1 VRIVDRLRGAS
12 ETVGQRRA
20 APPDRPPIFPEL
32 SKHHETF
39 IHAFKLLLAFSL
51 LAVAAGCA
59 SSSKGTQDLA
69 IAAGFKVITPVNPEQ
84 KALLQ
89 TLPEGKIT
97 QITHDGKLYYVL
109 PDAPNNQAY
118 VGGPN
123 EYQVYQQMRVA
134 KQISDNNLAAAQMNQ
149 MNAMNW
155 GMWGGWGGV
164 GGFRY

>member
-1 VRIVDRLRGAS
+1 M
-12 ETVGQRRA
+12 
-20 APPDRPPIFPEL
+20 
-32 SKHHETF
+32 
-39 IHAFKLLLAFSL
+39 
-51 LAVAAGCA
+51 AAGCA

-69 IAAGFKVITPVNPEQ
+69 IAGFRSSRPS
-84 KALLQ
+84 
-89 TLPEGKIT
+89 TLSRRRCCKPSRRAEIT

>member
-1 VRIVDRLRGAS
+1 MKSL
-12 ETVGQRRA
+12 
-20 APPDRPPIFPEL
+20 
-32 SKHHETF
+32 
-39 IHAFKLLLAFSL
+39 IHALKFLLALAL
-51 LAVAAGCA
+51 LALAAGCA

-134 KQISDNNLAAAQMNQ
+134 KQISDILRPLYPASWAAL
-149 MNAMNW
+149 
-155 GMWGGWGGV
+155 V
-164 GGFRY
+164 D

>member
-1 VRIVDRLRGAS
+1 M
-12 ETVGQRRA
+12 
-20 APPDRPPIFPEL
+20 
-32 SKHHETF
+32 KTF

-51 LAVAAGCA
+51 LALAAGCA

-89 TLPEGKIT
+89 TLRRARSPRSRT
-97 QITHDGKLYYVL
+97 TAALL
-109 PDAPNNQAY
+109 RPARCANNQAY

>member
-1 VRIVDRLRGAS
+1 MKSL
-12 ETVGQRRA
+12 
-20 APPDRPPIFPEL
+20 
-32 SKHHETF
+32 
-39 IHAFKLLLAFSL
+39 IHALKFLLALAL
-51 LAVAAGCA
+51 LALAAGCA

-118 VGGPN
+118 VGGP
-123 EYQVYQQMRVA
+123 QRVPRSTSRCA
-134 KQISDNNLAAAQMNQ
+134 WPSRSATTT
-149 MNAMNW
+149 W
-155 GMWGGWGGV
+155 
-164 GGFRY
+164 RPPR

>member
-1 VRIVDRLRGAS
+1 MESQSTPALQHSEFTGDCDLKKEAEIRL
-12 ETVGQRRA
+12 
-20 APPDRPPIFPEL
+20 
-32 SKHHETF
+32 
-39 IHAFKLLLAFSL
+39 
-51 LAVAAGCA
+51 
-59 SSSKGTQDLA
+59 GTPFYL
-69 IAAGFKVITPVNPEQ
+69 
-84 KALLQ
+84 
-89 TLPEGKIT
+89 
-97 QITHDGKLYYVL
+97 KLYYVL

>member
-1 VRIVDRLRGAS
+1 M
-12 ETVGQRRA
+12 
-20 APPDRPPIFPEL
+20 
-32 SKHHETF
+32 KTF
-39 IHAFKLLLAFSL
+39 IHAFKFLLALTL
-51 LAVAAGCA
+51 LALAAGCA

-134 KQISDNNLAAAQMNQ
+134 KQISDSNLAAAQMNR

>member
-1 VRIVDRLRGAS
+1 MKSL
-12 ETVGQRRA
+12 
-20 APPDRPPIFPEL
+20 
-32 SKHHETF
+32 
-39 IHAFKLLLAFSL
+39 IHALKFLLALAL
-51 LAVAAGCA
+51 LA
-59 SSSKGTQDLA
+59 LA
-69 IAAGFKVITPVNPEQ
+69 
-84 KALLQ
+84 
-89 TLPEGKIT
+89 
-97 QITHDGKLYYVL
+97 
-109 PDAPNNQAY
+109 DAPNNQAY

>member
-1 VRIVDRLRGAS
+1 M
-12 ETVGQRRA
+12 
-20 APPDRPPIFPEL
+20 
-32 SKHHETF
+32 KTF

-51 LAVAAGCA
+51 LALAAGCA

-134 KQISDNNLAAAQMNQ
+134 KQISDNNLA
-149 MNAMNW
+149 
-155 GMWGGWGGV
+155 GRPDEPDERHELGHVGRLGWRRRLPLLMGWLRARGSP
-164 GGFRY
+164 GPGRFCADLEGCPACGAEAGL